1 MAANYKELTI
11 SVSSSIGEHA
21 ELTSFP
27 TNESCFV
34 LPNQQKQLARGLK
47 KTKKFPYLS
56 DIIINL
62 SYDGQ
67 NFHPHGNSS
76 IEHYGTSLANSN
88 DAPFVVGG
96 SSPRTNKAEVFDIS
110 TDTWVRVD
118 AYFFSDL

>member
-1 MAANYKELTI
+1 MRNLQVSRRTNYALFCQI
-11 SVSSSIGEHA
+11 SK
-21 ELTSFP
+21 
-27 TNESCFV
+27 NN
-34 LPNQQKQLARGLK
+34 LPEVLK
-47 KTKKFPYLS
+47 KQKKIPYLS

-67 NFHPHGNSS
+67 IFHQHGNSS

>member
-1 MAANYKELTI
+1 MRNLQVSRGKNHALFCQI
-11 SVSSSIGEHA
+11 SKSNLPE
-21 ELTSFP
+21 
-27 TNESCFV
+27 V
-34 LPNQQKQLARGLK
+34 LKNK
-47 KTKKFPYLS
+47 KISYLS
-56 DIIINL
+56 DIIMNL

-67 NFHPHGNSS
+67 NFHQHGNSS

-88 DAPFVVGG
+88 DAPFFVGG